1 MITAQEK
8 ERKESMLLQP
18 PDEKKM
24 LRKPSMI
31 EFTAY
36 SSSLKSKKD
45 ISATKKSSKK
55 SSRKSSDHME
65 NIPEFGNQFNDKN
78 EDEILETFKDD
89 GNKNLRRHSSFK
101 KKTLKKLFEEFWV
114 IGIDKIDFQKME
126 SNNQTK
132 GYLTPKI
139 MFEYP
144 SIQESNENYMFFV
157 FYY

>member
-1 MITAQEK
+1 MVIMSQEK
-8 ERKESMLLQP
+8 ENKDNTLLQLP
-18 PDEKKM
+18 EEKKV

-36 SSSLKSKKD
+36 PSSLKSKKD

-65 NIPEFGNQFNDKN
+65 NIPEFGHHFDGKN
-78 EDEILETFKDD
+78 EDEILETLES

-114 IGIDKIDFQKME
+114 IGIDKMDFLKIE

-144 SIQESNENYMFFV
+144 LIQESNENSMFF
-157 FYY
+157 